1 MEFSNIKV
9 RLGVFGLGFLDF
21 VLGMS
26 FGDDYLFIIYLRM
39 HVFVQCTHH
48 ISDCN
53 YTDMLLFPVP
63 SLTSSQRYMHASM
76 KLENNRGQQIVK
88 RYDFLLPVFD
98 ITDTYVRLYNV

>member
-1 MEFSNIKV
+1 M
-9 RLGVFGLGFLDF
+9 
-21 VLGMS
+21 
-26 FGDDYLFIIYLRM
+26 IIYLCM

-63 SLTSSQRYMHASM
+63 SLTSSQRYIHASI
-76 KLENNRGQQIVK
+76 KLENNRGQQFVK

-98 ITDTYVRLYNV
+98 TTDAYVRLYAQHNNNGSFESNSFPTIPSQHLTLSFTENS